1 MKLIPRIRRR
11 RPTIENLSARRLLAA
26 VDIADDLTAAA
37 ASIVSVPVNIDDADG
52 VRGAE
57 IRLSYDSDLLDL
69 EQADVTAGSV
79 WDSGNDTQLT
89 VNVDDATGT
98 IVIFVSSS
106 SELTAT
112 AGSLVELQ
120 FTVDGDATVG
130 TSTVLDLTSVV
141 LNEGQLS
148 VTPSPIAGDDET
160 DGTLTIVA
168 SGSETISGFVF
179 ADANANGSLDAGE
192 AISGV
197 TITLVNT
204 TSGAQQQTVTAA
216 DGSYQFTELPVGTYT
231 ITQQQPVA
239 YLDGGDNE
247 LTATLTAGDAL
258 QDQNFT
264 ELGLLPSF
272 LYNRLLTTLVMPV
285 GSDAWSDEIG
295 RINDDAESGSVAM
308 APTITSAAVSSASLS
323 SSDAANESV
332 TAAAATSESLLSA
345 SVGEGER
352 VAAAGDAINDTFRS
366 PAAISAVLPENKTQD
381 EDEALD
387 QVYAT
392 TQLW

>member
-1 MKLIPRIRRR
+1 MKLISRNRRR
-11 RPTIENLSARRLLAA
+11 RPAIESLSARRLLAA
-26 VDIADDLTAAA
+26 VDIADDLTAAP
-37 ASIVSVPVNIDDADG
+37 ASVVSVPVNIDDADG

-57 IRLSYDSDLLDL
+57 IRLSYDTDLLDL
-69 EQADVTAGSV
+69 EKADVTAGSV
-79 WDSGNDTQLT
+79 WDSGNDTQVT

-98 IVIFVSSS
+98 IIIFISSS
-106 SELTAT
+106 SELAAT

-120 FTVDGDATVG
+120 FTVDHDATVG
-130 TSTVLDLTSVV
+130 ATTTLDLTSVV

-168 SGSETISGFVF
+168 TGSETISGFVF

-192 AISGV
+192 AIPGV

-216 DGSYQFTELPVGTYT
+216 DGSYQFTELPAGSYT

-247 LTATLTAGDAL
+247 LTVTLTAGEAL

-272 LYNRLLTTLVMPV
+272 LYNRLLTTLVMPI
-285 GSDAWSDEIG
+285 GSDAWSNEIA
-295 RINDDAESGSVAM
+295 RINDDAESGSVAT
-308 APTITSAAVSSASLS
+308 APTITSAAVAATSLS
-323 SSDAANESV
+323 SLDAANESA
-332 TAAAATSESLLSA
+332 TLAAATSESLLSVSA
-345 SVGEGER
+345 GEGEM
-352 VAAAGDAINDTFRS
+352 VPAASEAILDTFRS

>member
-1 MKLIPRIRRR
+1 MNLISRNRRR
-11 RPTIENLSARRLLAA
+11 RPTIESLSARRLLAA
-26 VDIADDLTAAA
+26 VDIADDLTAAP
-37 ASIVSVPVNIDDADG
+37 ASVVSVPVNIDDADG

-79 WDSGNDTQLT
+79 WGSGNDTQVT

-98 IVIFVSSS
+98 IVIFISSS
-106 SELTAT
+106 SELAAT

-120 FTVDGDATVG
+120 FTVDSDATVG
-130 TSTVLDLTSVV
+130 ATTTLDLTSVV

-160 DGTLTIVA
+160 DGTLTFVA
-168 SGSETISGFVF
+168 TGSETISGFVF

-192 AISGV
+192 AIPGV

-204 TSGAQQQTVTAA
+204 TSGAQQQTVTAV
-216 DGSYQFTELPVGTYT
+216 DGSYQFTELPAGTYT

-247 LTATLTAGDAL
+247 LTATLTAGEAL
-258 QDQNFT
+258 QDQNFS
-264 ELGLLPSF
+264 ELGLLPGF
-272 LYNRLLTTLVMPV
+272 LYNRLLTTLVMPI
-285 GSDAWSDEIG
+285 GSDAWSNEIA
-295 RINDDAESGSVAM
+295 RINDDAESGSVAT
-308 APTITSAAVSSASLS
+308 APPIAAVAATSLS
-323 SSDAANESV
+323 SLGAANESA
-332 TAAAATSESLLSA
+332 TAAATTSESLRSVSA
-345 SVGEGER
+345 GEGEM
-352 VAAAGDAINDTFRS
+352 VSAASEAIIDTFRTAV
-366 PAAISAVLPENKTQD
+366 PVTAVLPENKTRD

-392 TQLW
+392 AQLW

>member
-1 MKLIPRIRRR
+1 MPRNRRR
-11 RPTIENLSARRLLAA
+11 RPTIESLSARRLLAA
-26 VDIADDLTAAA
+26 VDIADDLTAAP

-57 IRLSYDSDLLDL
+57 IRLSYNSDLLDL
-69 EQADVTAGSV
+69 DQADVTAGSV

-106 SELTAT
+106 SELAAT
-112 AGSLVELQ
+112 AGSLVELR
-120 FTVDGDATVG
+120 FTVDGEATVG

-179 ADANANGSLDAGE
+179 ADADANGSLDAGE
-192 AISGV
+192 AIPGV

-216 DGSYQFTELPVGTYT
+216 DGRYQFTELPAGTYT

-239 YLDGGDNE
+239 YLDDGDNE

-264 ELGLLPSF
+264 ELGLLPAF
-272 LYNRLLTTLVMPV
+272 LYNRLLTTLVMPI
-285 GSDAWSDEIG
+285 GSDAWSSEIG
-295 RINDDAESGSVAM
+295 RTNDNAESGSVAT
-308 APTITSAAVSSASLS
+308 APTITSASVAATSLNS
-323 SSDAANESV
+323 LDAANESA
-332 TAAAATSESLLSA
+332 TAAAATSDLLLNVSG
-345 SVGEGER
+345 GEGEM
-352 VAAAGDAINDTFRS
+352 VPATTDAIIGTFPS
-366 PAAISAVLPENKTQD
+366 PAPVSAVLPKNKTQD
-381 EDEALD
+381 EDEVLD